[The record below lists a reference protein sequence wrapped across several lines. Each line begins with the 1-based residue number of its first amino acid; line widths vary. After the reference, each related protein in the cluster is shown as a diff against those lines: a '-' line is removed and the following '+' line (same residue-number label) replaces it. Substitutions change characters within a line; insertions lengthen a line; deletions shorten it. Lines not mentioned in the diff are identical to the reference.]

1 MKNLLIEYRLR
12 KLENKYNE
20 AKQVGDIYHVAE
32 LSVAGKIADSDQLGL
47 KGHSFFTREKNFNIV
62 AHHYNRVFISVRF
75 TVDGDKLSENYKVDP
90 VNNHWD
96 DGDIQWEVVVN
107 RSIKNFH
114 KFVKAVDIM
123 ADTNAFRTKGKRG
136 TWGKAKSDFN
146 LAINDKYMNADRAK
160 QLYDSL
166 SSLQEWCK
174 QNNIPLDVDDE
185 RITVRD
191 LLKSLKNYSEDD
203 KITDDQFDEKKFLY
217 TAQNNYGKDYIV
229 KKGVYKSTPAI
240 ILTDKKDKNHKFMY
254 VLFDDNIAFYEII
267 DNQVSRS
274 KKFSTWMK
282 DSIDM
287 MLWEID
293 KRIW

>member
-1 MKNLLIEYRLR
+1 MKNLLLEYRLR

-47 KGHSFFTREKNFNIV
+47 KGHSYFTREKNFNIV
-62 AHHYNRVFISVRF
+62 AHHNNRVLISVRF

-90 VNNHWD
+90 ANNHWE

-123 ADTNAFRTKGKRG
+123 ADTNVFRTKGKRG
-136 TWGKAKSDFN
+136 TWGKARSDFN
-146 LAINDKYMNADRAK
+146 IAINDKYMNTDRAE

-166 SSLQEWCK
+166 LSLQSWCK
-174 QNNIPLDVDDE
+174 QNNIQLDVDDE
-185 RITVRD
+185 RMTVNK
-191 LLKSLKNYSEDD
+191 LLDALKNYSEDD
-203 KITDDQFDEKKFLY
+203 KITDDQFDEKKFFY
-217 TAQNNYGKDYIV
+217 TAQNNYGSDYIV
-229 KKGVYKSTPAI
+229 KKGKYGGTPAV
-240 ILTDKKDKNHKFMY
+240 ILTDKKDRSHKFVY
-254 VLFDDNIAFYEII
+254 ALSDDNVSFYEI
-267 DNQVSRS
+267 NGNKVSRS

-282 DSIDM
+282 GAADL
-287 MLWEID
+287 MLWEMN
-293 KRIW
+293 K